1 MDTSL
6 LPGSNPTAVIK
17 VTNKNYLGCLSW
29 IWSDFYGKSWST
41 PSNDNCMWSAQP
53 ILMYTH
59 LWYVTFQ
66 LSLKRI
72 GSFYFSE
79 VLLRNNLVNM
89 ALSTMTRT
97 CMTYTKQE
105 NQTHYLQGKIWQS
118 ATQMK
123 QYLTNETYHMRMK
136 MQGTHTFTL
145 TGLLKTESEKRSTR
159 CMCKHTL
166 AHEFFT

>member
-1 MDTSL
+1 MPQLNLEVISMENLGAL
-6 LPGSNPTAVIK
+6 LQTIIACEAHNQFW
-17 VTNKNYLGCLSW
+17 C
-29 IWSDFYGKSWST
+29 
-41 PSNDNCMWSAQP
+41 
-53 ILMYTH
+53 TH
-59 LWYVTFQ
+59 TCDWWPFNLI
-66 LSLKRI
+66 I

-145 TGLLKTESEKRSTR
+145 TGLLKTESEKGSTR

-166 AHEFFT
+166 AHEFFHIVVLWLRLMDNVVYMDLF